1 MLINLLNN
9 EITEEEYIRKNNI
22 KVIYKSLPKKI
33 YGFIHKYRDIN
44 IIIINWN
51 MSKSK
56 KMKTLIH
63 EFAHL
68 ELNHIEN
75 NLVEFKIED
84 IEDEAD
90 RYIKFLLENKID

>member
-1 MLINLLNN
+1 MLVNLLNN

-33 YGFIHKYRDIN
+33 YGFIHRYRDIN

-56 KMKTLIH
+56 KVKTLIH